1 MGVARVLVAALAMVT
16 TVRADNCKKMD
27 EAYMLEPTLPQYC
40 NGGDADTCTKDS
52 CPCMNC
58 CKVNPATCRGK
69 RASESC
75 DAGKEYD
82 DTKRG
87 ATVDASNTYKATCC
101 MTKTTTTTA
110 PLGNVCSNE
119 AIAQKALAGGNFCN
133 LATEAADIT
142 KALTAVKADGTDY
155 KGICCIAKGKCS
167 SVTCKAGRKLI
178 STAATKLCLI
188 GTCKE
193 SECCENDTTKC
204 AGVAGTCGTDKF
216 RDTTKAGTAATS
228 TDFVAKCCS
237 AKATCDAFQK
247 STSIGTTS
255 TSTKQHGVTLSFVL
269 AGVAAMGKSL

>member
-1 MGVARVLVAALAMVT
+1 MG
-16 TVRADNCKKMD
+16 
-27 EAYMLEPTLPQYC
+27 
-40 NGGDADTCTKDS
+40 
-52 CPCMNC
+52 
-58 CKVNPATCRGK
+58 
-69 RASESC
+69 
-75 DAGKEYD
+75 
-82 DTKRG
+82 
-87 ATVDASNTYKATCC
+87 
-101 MTKTTTTTA
+101 
-110 PLGNVCSNE
+110 PLGNVCPNE

-155 KGICCIAKGKCS
+155 KANCCIAKGKCS

-216 RDTTKAGTAATS
+216 RDPTKAGTAATS
-228 TDFVAKCCS
+228 TDFMTKCCS
-237 AKATCDAFQK
+237 ASATCDAFK
-247 STSIGTTS
+247 ASKSIGTTS
-255 TSTKQHGVTLSFVL
+255 ASTKQHGVTLSFVL